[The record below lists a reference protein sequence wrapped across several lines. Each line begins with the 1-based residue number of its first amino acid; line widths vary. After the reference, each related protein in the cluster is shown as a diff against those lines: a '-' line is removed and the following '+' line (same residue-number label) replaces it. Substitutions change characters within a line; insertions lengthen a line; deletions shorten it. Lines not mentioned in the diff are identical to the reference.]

1 MSLNSLSPTTD
12 PATGGPDSAHF
23 EDSLRQALLK
33 DSPADARIADSGTGA
48 PAFES
53 GGSFAWS
60 GELANASALTFTD
73 AEGKVTVFSQALTP
87 ELFARVKA
95 DASAWSIINAQ
106 TADGTREYLGS
117 GQLIDQAQIQIMGW
131 PEELGNGL
139 IQFQTS
145 DGKNYI
151 VSERS
156 NAEMYERVLTVNTP
170 LPTFESGGSYAWDG
184 ELDTATRIVF
194 TDAQGAQTTFSQD
207 VSPTLFAQLKADA
220 GAWQVINQQTA
231 GGAREYLGGE
241 RYIGETDIDRVGW
254 ADELGNGLIQFHTRD
269 GKEYIVSER
278 SNPQM
283 YERVV
288 ALDTQW
294 SAGTVTG
301 VRDEAGLGKLEDLD
315 LLNMPTTQL
324 SDEKDAGSAK
334 LSVSEAALTRL
345 LDDYKKGVADGS
357 IGKDDDRARLVLVME
372 AKAALQSGRGI
383 TGYEESLRPFNTTWR
398 ESDDKQ
404 TLLTAADE
412 QDIIDGNKVDSALQ
426 ELFAKE
432 GIAGDYQDKLTAA
445 IETLPDRAALAERID
460 AQLNSEQYL
469 KYLGT
474 LNDQGYSTA
483 ATEDVQTLL
492 RGLQMLDPEKAKVTS
507 QNLSRASITVELD
520 KLIADPALTNQEN
533 KDLALKDE
541 LGLIKS
547 ILKSETLDIPRRTQE
562 TIEKFINE
570 FVGDKTKLTSLNKV
584 IEELTKNADGKPV
597 SQADIDAAMAKT
609 YVPIKDRNAMG
620 AALDTLNSNGI
631 LGSLGGA
638 VSLGSAI
645 YQLAGKG
652 GMLADD
658 PLERLSIA
666 KDFISFLGAGAHFTN
681 TAAFSKLI
689 STGAVD
695 LLGLKKTLPEIW
707 APEGKLGAAIAEV
720 KPTFVLPETAVVSAD
735 FGTEM
740 ATAVDDIFQR
750 DTRANP
756 AIDLPGVTPDMT
768 DGITQSITSGTPEGS
783 KPSASSLQKIA
794 GSTLKVL
801 SVAGDTFGGVADIVL
816 GAFTIKSGVQSG
828 SDLQKAAGSLQV
840 VGGVAGG
847 IAGGIGVAGLFGAA
861 GAAAAFTGPLFLLS
875 VVLVGI
881 AGIIGYF
888 VDHEKK
894 QKATNR
900 ENDWYATL
908 DQAGLLQEN
917 WANKVEY
924 AHYSIHH
931 YGQRDAPTEMSIFDY
946 QAAEWQHFMETEQKG
961 GSSTNRLDE
970 GVHQDWDGDAKN
982 KVVKEAE
989 EPDPTYYAMY

>member
-1 MSLNSLSPTTD
+1 MSLNSLSPTVEPSTS
-12 PATGGPDSAHF
+12 GPGSANF
-23 EDSLRQALLK
+23 DDNLRQALLK
-33 DSPADARIADSGTGA
+33 DSPADARIAGDDTSA

-53 GGSFAWS
+53 GGSFAWG
-60 GELANASALTFTD
+60 GELANADSLTFTD
-73 AEGKVTVFSQALTP
+73 ADGKVTVFSRELTP

-95 DASAWSIINAQ
+95 DASAWKIINEQ
-106 TADGTREYLGS
+106 TAGGAREYLGA
-117 GQLIDQAQIQIMGW
+117 GNLIDQAQIQVMGW

-139 IQFQTS
+139 IQFQTA

-170 LPTFESGGSYAWDG
+170 LPAFESGGGYAWEGDLG
-184 ELDTATRIVF
+184 SATRIVF
-194 TDAQGAQTTFSQD
+194 TDAQGAQTTFSQA
-207 VSPTLFAQLKADA
+207 VSPTLFAQVKADA

-231 GGAREYLGGE
+231 DGAREYLGGE
-241 RYIGETDIDRVGW
+241 RYIGESDIDRTGW
-254 ADELGNGLIQFHTRD
+254 PDELGKGLIKFHTRD

-301 VRDEAGLGKLEDLD
+301 VRDGAGLGKLEDLD

-324 SDEKDAGSAK
+324 SDEKKADSPK
-334 LSVSEAALTRL
+334 LTVSEAALTNL
-345 LDDYKKGVADGS
+345 LDEYKKGVADGS
-357 IGKDDDRARLVLVME
+357 IGKDDDRAKLVVVME
-372 AKAALQSGRGI
+372 AKAALQSGRGL

-404 TLLTAADE
+404 TMLTAADE

-426 ELFAKE
+426 ALFSKE
-432 GIAGDYQDKLTAA
+432 KIAGDYQGKLTAA
-445 IETLPDRAALAERID
+445 IDTVPDRAALAERID
-460 AQLNSEQYL
+460 TQLNSEKYL
-469 KYLGT
+469 DYLGT
-474 LNDQGYSTA
+474 LNAQGYSAA
-483 ATEDVQTLL
+483 ATDDVQTLL
-492 RGLQMLDPEKAKVTS
+492 RSLQILDPEKAKITS
-507 QNLSRASITVELD
+507 QNLSRSSINVELD
-520 KLIADPALTNQEN
+520 KLIADPALVGQDN

-547 ILKSETLDIPRRTQE
+547 LLKSETLDVPRRTQE

-570 FVGDKTKLTSLNKV
+570 YVGDKTKLTSLNKV
-584 IEELTKNADGKPV
+584 VEELTKKADGKPV
-597 SQADIDAAMAKT
+597 TQADIDAAMAKT

-652 GMLADD
+652 GKLADD

-666 KDFISFLGAGAHFTN
+666 KDFISFLGAGSHFVN
-681 TAAFSKLI
+681 TAAFTQLI

-707 APEGKLGAAIAEV
+707 GSEGKLGAAIAEV
-720 KPTFVLPETAVVSAD
+720 KPTFVLPETATVSAD
-735 FGTEM
+735 FGNEM

-750 DTRANP
+750 NTSANP
-756 AIDLPGVTPDMT
+756 AIDVPNVTSDMT
-768 DGITQSITSGTPEGS
+768 DGITQSITSATPEGS

-816 GAFTIKSGVQSG
+816 GAFTIKSGVQTG

-894 QKATNR
+894 QKATNK
-900 ENDWYATL
+900 ENDWYAKL
-908 DQAGLLQEN
+908 DDAGLLQDN
-917 WANKVEY
+917 WANKLEY

-931 YGQRDAPTEMSIFDY
+931 YGQRDAPPEVSIFDY
-946 QAAEWQHFMETEQKG
+946 QAAEWQHFMETDQKG

-970 GVHQDWDGDAKN
+970 VAHQDWNGDGQN
-982 KVVKEAE
+982 TVVKEAE
-989 EPDPTYYAMY
+989 EPDTTYYAMS